1 LLGRGAQGDWSPSQ
15 ETCLEQVKVFSWK
28 SIGDDGKI
36 PTACIA
42 VGICLF
48 SRNIRRFPMHNQSAT
63 PFSQPSAIDWTA
75 AADEQLAEILQQ
87 LVLQIAPLDRE
98 SAAGMQARM
107 DAKIKPIRSLG
118 VLEDLAVQV
127 AGVQRTTRPR
137 ITGKAI
143 LLMAGDHGVVA
154 EGVSAAP
161 QEITA
166 QMFYSYLAGGAGINV
181 LARCAGAELI
191 CSDIGIAGPLDPP
204 ELMRRRVRNGTANL
218 AVGPAM
224 SRRQALQAILT
235 GAQIAGEAIDRG
247 VNLLATGEVGIGNTT
262 PSAALVTVFTGQSID
277 EVAGRGTGLKPEAFQ
292 HKKDVI
298 RQAIAINQPDPADPV
313 GTLAK
318 VGGLEIAALTGAI
331 LKAASRGVPVI
342 LDGIISIAAALPAVQ
357 LAPAVVDCL
366 IASHNSEEKGHEI
379 GLRKIGLKPRL
390 ELNMRLGEGTG
401 AALMF
406 PIVEAALK
414 VADEM
419 ATFDAA
425 GVTTGDF

>member
-1 LLGRGAQGDWSPSQ
+1 MHSSSPAPVSADRTIDWSSPTDAQLENTLQ
-15 ETCLEQVKVFSWK
+15 ELVQRIVPLDS
-28 SIGDDGKI
+28 
-36 PTACIA
+36 
-42 VGICLF
+42 
-48 SRNIRRFPMHNQSAT
+48 
-63 PFSQPSAIDWTA
+63 A
-75 AADEQLAEILQQ
+75 AAA
-87 LVLQIAPLDRE
+87 
-98 SAAGMQARM
+98 SMQARM
-107 DAKIKPIRSLG
+107 DAKIKPVRSLG

-127 AGVQRTTRPR
+127 AGVQRTAHPR

-143 LLMAGDHGVVA
+143 LLMAGDHGVVV

-181 LARCAGAELI
+181 LARCAGAELV

-204 ELMRRRVRNGTANL
+204 ELMQRRVRSGTANL

-224 SRRQALQAILT
+224 TRREALQAILT

-262 PSAALVTVFTGQSID
+262 PSAALVSVFTGQSVD
-277 EVAGRGTGLKPEAFQ
+277 EIAGRGTGLKPEAFQ

-298 RQAIAINQPDPADPV
+298 RQAIAFNQPDPADPV

-318 VGGLEIAALTGAI
+318 IGGLEIAALAGVI
-331 LKAASRGVPVI
+331 LESASRGVPVI
-342 LDGIISIAAALPAVQ
+342 LDGIISIAAALPAVR
-357 LAPAVVDCL
+357 LAPAAVDCL

-379 GLRKIGLKPRL
+379 GLRTIGLKPRL

-406 PIVEAALK
+406 PIVEAALR